1 MAIDRVRTLTG
12 RNRGVSLQR
21 MGDATAWLGLLGQRE
36 AEEGALPW
44 MSHGALLRVE
54 PKSETP
60 FDEACDAA
68 ITRRPTTA
76 HTDKAPLPLDFR
88 ASRASGSVVEA
99 CVSFER
105 FSLRKLRSPLR
116 PGVGGSSW
124 PSLRRKLFMLA
135 HAWISVPSTGKCSSD
150 SSALD

>member
-1 MAIDRVRTLTG
+1 MSAVSIGLDIAQSVFQVHGIDEMGRTVLRRRLG
-12 RNRGVSLQR
+12 RSE
-21 MGDATAWLGLLGQRE
+21 LLVFFAKQ
-36 AEEGALPW
+36 P
-44 MSHGALLRVE
+44 
-54 PKSETP
+54 
-60 FDEACDAA
+60 ACL
-68 ITRRPTTA
+68 ITA